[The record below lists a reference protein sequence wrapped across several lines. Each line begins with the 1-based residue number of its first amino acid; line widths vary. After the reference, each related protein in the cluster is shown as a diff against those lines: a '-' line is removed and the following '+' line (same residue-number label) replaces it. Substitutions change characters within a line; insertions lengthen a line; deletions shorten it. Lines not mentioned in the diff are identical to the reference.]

1 MISTSIDQKI
11 HDLSIEMAI
20 PEKKVEEA
28 EDWLATYADA
38 ITLLMAFFVMI
49 LHFKDYDAVEKQQA
63 AEAIRESMGV
73 AQDVV
78 NSYEESLFNMM
89 NVAVNIVETSGIPKE
104 NYSIEFDE
112 EGLVM
117 EFMGKTFF
125 KPASVILTKKSE
137 EIVTNMGEEL
147 QEEKYQLFAIE
158 VEGHTDDSP
167 ISSKYYPSNWEL
179 SAARAAAVVSRFV
192 AVGIKP
198 MRLKASG
205 FAETK
210 PKFPNRDMFQEPILE
225 NMAANRRV
233 IIRLKK

>member
-1 MISTSIDQKI
+1 MKVK
-11 HDLSIEMAI
+11 
-20 PEKKVEEA
+20 KKVEEA

-137 EIVTNMGEEL
+137 EIAQKTLE
-147 QEEKYQLFAIE
+147 
-158 VEGHTDDSP
+158 
-167 ISSKYYPSNWEL
+167 
-179 SAARAAAVVSRFV
+179 
-192 AVGIKP
+192 
-198 MRLKASG
+198 
-205 FAETK
+205 
-210 PKFPNRDMFQEPILE
+210 LE
-225 NMAANRRV
+225 NKLSKEISENILLILTKECNSSARESPDSTCVETGDCVRPSFFINLFENADQ
-233 IIRLKK
+233 LKLGKATL

>member
-1 MISTSIDQKI
+1 
-11 HDLSIEMAI
+11 MAI

-104 NYSIEFDE
+104 N
-112 EGLVM
+112 
-117 EFMGKTFF
+117 
-125 KPASVILTKKSE
+125 
-137 EIVTNMGEEL
+137 
-147 QEEKYQLFAIE
+147 
-158 VEGHTDDSP
+158 
-167 ISSKYYPSNWEL
+167 
-179 SAARAAAVVSRFV
+179 
-192 AVGIKP
+192 
-198 MRLKASG
+198 
-205 FAETK
+205 
-210 PKFPNRDMFQEPILE
+210 
-225 NMAANRRV
+225 
-233 IIRLKK
+233 

>member
-1 MISTSIDQKI
+1 MISTSTDQKS
-11 HDLSIEMAI
+11 HDLSTEMAI

-205 FAETK
+205 FAETR